1 VFAFV
6 HLIQEVE
13 DLVVKNLDVKL
24 MGGRAGAGVEEKKSD
39 KTTNSQQP
47 VVRLIVGT
55 TNIFLCLTSLIYS
68 IRCKL

>member
-24 MGGRAGAGVEEKKSD
+24 MGGRAGAGVEEKKD
-39 KTTNSQQP
+39 
-47 VVRLIVGT
+47 R
-55 TNIFLCLTSLIYS
+55 
-68 IRCKL
+68 